1 MTDAPL
7 AAEAAAT
14 EEPFPGRSVAPAPEQ
29 EPTTTAQQPEAEQ
42 QAEPQQ
48 EEPEELEFDFGGN
61 KLRIK
66 KDAPAAEIAAEIEAR
81 AKEAW
86 RAVTQRNQAIA
97 EEAKALAAQ
106 KQQVETLG
114 ALRRDTLDAYAEG
127 VALRKELD
135 ALNAVDLLAL
145 SQRDQIEAQRVMIQR
160 AEVERRFNAAVAKV
174 SQLEQEQVRL
184 QSEASQQEQHKVAAA
199 LEEGRRYVAR
209 AIPGWGEAAEREVVE
224 YATARMGVTQEQAR
238 NWALSPQI
246 TEAVWKAAQWDKLQ
260 KAAKQQSGQPKPAPV
275 QPVTGLKGQA
285 ASPRSLDDLND
296 DEYLRERMKQRA
308 ASRR

>member
-1 MTDAPL
+1 MSDAPL
-7 AAEAAAT
+7 AAEAAAAVD
-14 EEPFPGRSVAPAPEQ
+14 EPYPGKSAAPAAPEQ
-29 EPTTTAQQPEAEQ
+29 ETPSATTQPEAAQPE
-42 QAEPQQ
+42 QQ

-66 KDAPAAEIAAEIEAR
+66 RDAPAAEIAAEIEAR

-86 RAVTQRNQAIA
+86 RAVTQRNQTLA
-97 EEAKALAAQ
+97 EQAKALETQ
-106 KQQVETLG
+106 KQQVEQLG

-127 VALRKELD
+127 VALRKELE
-135 ALNAVDLLAL
+135 ALSAVDLAALA
-145 SQRDQIEAQRVMIQR
+145 QRDQFEAQRIMIQR

-174 SQLEQEQVRL
+174 SQLEQEQDRIK
-184 QSEASQQEQHKVAAA
+184 SEASQREQQTVAAA

-209 AIPGWGEAAEREVVE
+209 AIPSWNEEAEREVVA
-224 YATARMGVTQEQAR
+224 YATSRLGVSQEQAR

-246 TEAVWKAAQWDKLQ
+246 TEAVWKAAQYDKLQ
-260 KAAKQQSGQPKPAPV
+260 KAAKQSGQPKPAPV

-285 ASPRSLDDLND
+285 ASPRSLDDLSD

-308 ASRR
+308 SGRR